1 MSDPFHGHTLPRAAL
16 WGAGVLLAGAIIAS
30 GAARLSG
37 VGTTRMPAAAAVA
50 SVELRFLDGS
60 DGSVRVQ
67 RHPDGTLVATL
78 PAGTH
83 GFARGV
89 LRGLARDRRLQHLD
103 SGPPFRLV
111 RWSDGRLSLEDPSTG
126 RQVALE
132 AFGPTNAGV
141 FAGLLVDAQA
151 QSAGG

>member
-1 MSDPFHGHTLPRAAL
+1 MGNPFEYSTLPR
-16 WGAGVLLAGAIIAS
+16 GALAGAGLLI
-30 GAARLSG
+30 
-37 VGTTRMPAAAAVA
+37 AAAVVTA
-50 SVELRFLDGS
+50 AVARYTGIGTVHLPAARPVTAAELRFLDGA
-60 DGSVRVQ
+60 DGSV
-67 RHPDGTLVATL
+67 LVERYPQGDVVAVL
-78 PAGTH
+78 PPGQH

-89 LRGLARDRRLQHLD
+89 LRGFARDRRLSHLG

-141 FAGLLVDAQA
+141 FAGILLEAQA
-151 QSAGG
+151 KSAGG